1 MRLIELTANQESF
14 NTISFNRTGLSLIL
28 ASQKVDDAQKT
39 YNSTGKSLSIAL
51 THFCLGSS
59 SIKQLEKHLS
69 GWEFSLTFEINGVEY
84 TSRRATD
91 NQNQIFLNDTKYRL
105 GDFNAF
111 LFDLLFEPVD
121 DLDSISFRSL
131 ISRFIRPGRG
141 SYKDATTFIDKE
153 KKPYA
158 ELLNNTYLLG
168 LDPKLVF
175 DKYKLKKDLE
185 EAESFNKQ
193 FIKKPEFQKLVS
205 DSGGKNIDISIR
217 NLKDD
222 AERLKQAL
230 DTFVVADDYHL
241 IKQEADDFARL
252 IAERQNEITR
262 LQNAVNNIETT
273 LALRK
278 DVPVEKVLRLYEEAR
293 VELPE
298 MLKKNIQEVE
308 QFHKSLLSDRSNR
321 LTKEKQLFEKQI
333 QQLTTEIGALGEQQ
347 GRRLQM
353 LKGKGALDQY
363 MALSQKLS
371 ETEERLQRYEL
382 FRDITTQQKNKINEI
397 QIGLKAGNIAANN
410 YLTETAMP
418 VLEENISMFQSIVRQ
433 CYDDKNAGIEIENNE
448 GNNQIRFNINPFID
462 SDGGGGINK
471 VKIFCFDWTL
481 LLAQHCHKVKFI
493 WHDSLIFEG
502 VDPRQR
508 ATLLKFAYEESE
520 RRGFQYIIA
529 LNQDEFEAARRDL
542 ESLSPGLP
550 DKILKRRVLELTDE
564 SDANKLLGV
573 YVEMNLMR

>member
-1 MRLIELTANQESF
+1 MRLIELSANRETF

-28 ASQKVDDAQKT
+28 ATQKVEDAQKT

-51 THFCLGSS
+51 THFCLGSN
-59 SIKQLEKHLS
+59 SIKQFEKHLP

-84 TSRRATD
+84 ISRRATD

-105 GDFNAF
+105 ADFNAF
-111 LFDLLFEPVD
+111 LFDLLFEPVS

-131 ISRFIRPGRG
+131 ISRFIRPNRG
-141 SYKDATTFIDKE
+141 SYKDAATFIDKE
-153 KKPYA
+153 RPYA
-158 ELLNNTYLLG
+158 ELVNNTYLLG

-175 DKYKLKKDLE
+175 EKYKLKKDLD
-185 EAESFNKQ
+185 EANTFFHQFENKS
-193 FIKKPEFQKLVS
+193 EFQKLIS
-205 DSGGKNIDISIR
+205 DSGGKNLDITIR
-217 NLKDD
+217 NLKDTT
-222 AERLKQAL
+222 ERLKQAL
-230 DTFVVADDYHL
+230 ASFVVADDYH
-241 IKQEADDFARL
+241 IIRQEADDFARL

-262 LQNAVNNIETT
+262 LQNAVKNIETT
-273 LALRK
+273 LSQRK
-278 DVPVEKVLRLYEEAR
+278 DVPVEKVIRIYEEAR

-298 MLKKNIQEVE
+298 MLKKSVQEVE
-308 QFHKSLLSDRSNR
+308 QFHKALLTDRINR
-321 LTKEKQLFEKQI
+321 LTKEKQQFEKQI
-333 QQLTTEIGALGEQQ
+333 EQLTAEIGALGEEQ
-347 GRRLQM
+347 GKRLQL

-363 MALSQKLS
+363 LALNQKLS

-382 FRDITTQQKNKINEI
+382 FREITTQQKNKINEI

-418 VLEENISMFQSIVRQ
+418 ILEENISLFQSIVRQ
-433 CYDDKNAGIEIENNE
+433 CYDDKSAGIEVENNE
-448 GNNQIRFNINPFID
+448 GNNQIRFNINPYID

-508 ATLLKFAYEESE
+508 ASLLKFAYEVSE
-520 RRGFQYIIA
+520 NRGLQYIIA
-529 LNQDEFEAARRDL
+529 LNEDEFEAARKDL
-542 ESLSPGLP
+542 EALEPRLY

-564 SDANKLLGV
+564 SDGNKLLGV
-573 YVEMNLMR
+573 YVEMNLTK

>member
-1 MRLIELTANQESF
+1 MRLIELSANQESF

-28 ASQKVDDAQKT
+28 ATQKVDDAQKT

-51 THFCLGSS
+51 THFCLGSN
-59 SIKQLEKHLS
+59 SIKQLEKHLPD
-69 GWEFSLTFEINGVEY
+69 WEFSLTFEINGVEY
-84 TSRRATD
+84 ISRRATK
-91 NQNQIFLNDTKYRL
+91 NQTQIFLNDKKYRL
-105 GDFNAF
+105 TDFNAF
-111 LFDLLFEPVD
+111 LFDLLFEPTS

-153 KKPYA
+153 KPYA
-158 ELLNNTYLLG
+158 ELVNNTYLLG
-168 LDPKLVF
+168 LDPKFVF
-175 DKYKLKKDLE
+175 EKFKLKKELDD
-185 EAESFNKQ
+185 ANSFIHQFENKA
-193 FIKKPEFQKLVS
+193 EFQKLVS
-205 DSGGKNIDISIR
+205 DSGGKNLDITIR
-217 NLKDD
+217 NLKDT

-230 DTFVVADDYHL
+230 ESFEVADDYHI
-241 IKQEADDFARL
+241 IKEEADDYARL
-252 IAERQNEITR
+252 IAERQNDITR
-262 LQNAVNNIETT
+262 LQNAVKNIETT

-278 DVPVEKVLRLYEEAR
+278 DVAVDKVIRLYEEAQ

-298 MLKKNIQEVE
+298 MLKRSVQEVE
-308 QFHKSLLSDRSNR
+308 QFHKALLSDRTNR
-321 LTKEKQLFEKQI
+321 LSKEKQQFEKQI
-333 QQLTTEIGALGEQQ
+333 QQLTAEIGALGEQQ
-347 GRRLQM
+347 SKRLQM
-353 LKGKGALDQY
+353 LRGKGALDQY
-363 MALSQKLS
+363 IALSQKLS

-382 FRDITTQQKNKINEI
+382 FREITTQQKNKINEI
-397 QIGLKAGNIAANN
+397 QISLKAGNIAANN

-418 VLEENISMFQSIVRQ
+418 VLDENISLFQSIVHK
-433 CYDDKNAGIEIENNE
+433 CYDDKSAGIEIENNE

-471 VKIFCFDWTL
+471 VKVFCFDWTL

-520 RRGFQYIIA
+520 RHGFQYIIA
-529 LNQDEFEAARRDL
+529 LNQDEFEAARKDL
-542 ESLSPGLP
+542 EALDPGLP

-564 SDANKLLGV
+564 SDAKKLLGV
-573 YVEMNLMR
+573 YVEMNLGR

>member
-1 MRLIELTANQESF
+1 MRLIELSANQETF
-14 NTISFNRTGLSLIL
+14 NTISFNRRGLSLIL
-28 ASQKVDDAQKT
+28 ATQKVDDAQKT

-51 THFCLGSS
+51 THFCLGSN
-59 SIKQLEKHLS
+59 SIKQFEKHLP

-84 TSRRATD
+84 ISRRATE

-105 GDFNAF
+105 TDFNAF
-111 LFDLLFEPVD
+111 LFELLFEPVN
-121 DLDSISFRSL
+121 DLESISFRSL
-131 ISRFIRPGRG
+131 ISRFIRPDRG

-153 KKPYA
+153 KPYA
-158 ELLNNTYLLG
+158 QLVNNTYLLG

-175 DKYKLKKDLE
+175 DKYKLKKGLD
-185 EAESFNKQ
+185 EAKNFILQFEKESD
-193 FIKKPEFQKLVS
+193 FQKLVS
-205 DSGGKNIDISIR
+205 DSGGKNLDITIR
-217 NLKDD
+217 NLKDTS
-222 AERLKQAL
+222 ERLKQAL
-230 DTFVVADDYHL
+230 ASFVVTDDYHV
-241 IKQEADDFARL
+241 IRQEADDFARL
-252 IAERQNEITR
+252 IADRQNEITR
-262 LQNAVNNIETT
+262 LQNAVSNIENT

-278 DVPVEKVLRLYEEAR
+278 DVPVEKVIRLYEEAR

-298 MLKKNIQEVE
+298 MLKKSAQEVE
-308 QFHKSLLSDRSNR
+308 QFHKALLTDRINR
-321 LTKEKQLFEKQI
+321 LTKEKQQFEKQI
-333 QQLTTEIGALGEQQ
+333 EGLTTEISALGEQQ
-347 GRRLQM
+347 SKRLQL

-363 MALSQKLS
+363 LALSQKLS

-382 FRDITTQQKNKINEI
+382 FREITTQQKNKINEI

-418 VLEENISMFQSIVRQ
+418 LLEKNISLFQSIVRQ
-433 CYDDKNAGIEIENNE
+433 CYDDKSAGIEVENNE
-448 GNNQIRFNINPFID
+448 GNNQIRFNINPYID

-520 RRGFQYIIA
+520 KQGFQYIIA
-529 LNQDEFEAARRDL
+529 LNEDELEAAHEDL
-542 ESLSPGLP
+542 EALEPGLY
-550 DKILKRRVLELTDE
+550 DKILQRRVLELTDE
-564 SDANKLLGV
+564 SDDNKLLGV
-573 YVEMNLMR
+573 YVEMNLGR

>member
-1 MRLIELTANQESF
+1 MRLIELSANQESF

-28 ASQKVDDAQKT
+28 ASQKVADAQKT
-39 YNSTGKSLSIAL
+39 YNSTGKSLSIVL

-59 SIKQLEKHLS
+59 SIKQLEKHLP
-69 GWEFSLTFEINGVEY
+69 GWEFTLTFEINGVEY
-84 TSRRATD
+84 ISRRSTD
-91 NQNQIFLNDTKYRL
+91 NQNQIFLNDIKYRL
-105 GDFNAF
+105 VDFNAF
-111 LFDLLFEPVD
+111 LFDLLFEPVND
-121 DLDSISFRSL
+121 IDSITFRSL

-141 SYKDATTFIDKE
+141 SYKDATTFIDKQ
-153 KKPYA
+153 KPYA

-168 LDPKLVF
+168 LDSKFVF
-175 DKYKLKKDLE
+175 EKYKLKKDLE

-193 FIKKPEFQKLVS
+193 FVKKPEFQKLVS

-222 AERLKQAL
+222 AERLKKAL
-230 DTFVVADDYHL
+230 DSFVVADDYHL

-252 IAERQNEITR
+252 ISEQQNEITR
-262 LQNAVNNIETT
+262 FQNAVKNIETT

-278 DVPVEKVLRLYEEAR
+278 DVAVEKVLRLYEEAR

-298 MLKKNIQEVE
+298 MLKKNMQEVE

-321 LTKEKQLFEKQI
+321 LTKEKQQFEKQI
-333 QQLTTEIGALGEQQ
+333 QKLTNEITVLGEQQ
-347 GRRLQM
+347 SKRLQM

-371 ETEERLQRYEL
+371 ETEERLHRYEL
-382 FRDITTQQKNKINEI
+382 FREITTRQKNKITEI
-397 QIGLKAGNIAANN
+397 EIGLKSSNISANK
-410 YLTETAMP
+410 YLLETATP
-418 VLEENISMFQSIVRQ
+418 VLESNISLFQSIVRQ
-433 CYDDKNAGIEIENNE
+433 CYDDKSAGIEIENNE

-481 LLAQHCHKVKFI
+481 LLAQHFHKIKLL

-508 ATLLKFAYEESE
+508 ASLLKFAYEESE
-520 RRGFQYIIA
+520 KRGFQYIIA
-529 LNQDEFEAARRDL
+529 LNQDEFEAARKDL
-542 ESLSPGLP
+542 ETLEPGLS
-550 DKILKRRVLELTDE
+550 DKILKRRILELTDE
-564 SDANKLLGV
+564 SDATKLLGV

>member
-1 MRLIELTANQESF
+1 MRLIELSANQETF
-14 NTISFNRTGLSLIL
+14 NTISFNRRGLSLIL
-28 ASQKVDDAQKT
+28 ATQKVDDAQKT

-51 THFCLGSS
+51 THFCLGSN
-59 SIKQLEKHLS
+59 SIKQFEKHLP

-84 TSRRATD
+84 ISRRATE

-105 GDFNAF
+105 TDFNAF
-111 LFDLLFEPVD
+111 LFELLFEPVN
-121 DLDSISFRSL
+121 DLESISFRSL

-141 SYKDATTFIDKE
+141 SYKDATSFIDKE
-153 KKPYA
+153 TAYA
-158 ELLNNTYLLG
+158 ELVNNTYLLG

-175 DKYKLKKDLE
+175 DKYKLKRGLD
-185 EAESFNKQ
+185 EAKNFILQFEKESD
-193 FIKKPEFQKLVS
+193 FQKLVS
-205 DSGGKNIDISIR
+205 DSGGKNLDITIR
-217 NLKDD
+217 NLKDTS
-222 AERLKQAL
+222 ERLKQAL
-230 DTFVVADDYHL
+230 ASFVVTDDYHV
-241 IKQEADDFARL
+241 IRQEADDFARL
-252 IAERQNEITR
+252 IADRQNEITR
-262 LQNAVNNIETT
+262 LQNAVSNIENT

-278 DVPVEKVLRLYEEAR
+278 DVPVEKVIRLYEEAR

-298 MLKKNIQEVE
+298 MLKKSAQEVE
-308 QFHKSLLSDRSNR
+308 RFHKALLTDRINR
-321 LTKEKQLFEKQI
+321 LTKEKQQFEKQI
-333 QQLTTEIGALGEQQ
+333 EGLTTEISALGEQQ
-347 GRRLQM
+347 SRRLQL

-363 MALSQKLS
+363 LALSQKLS

-382 FRDITTQQKNKINEI
+382 FREITTQQKNKINEI

-418 VLEENISMFQSIVRQ
+418 LLEKNISLFQSIVRQ
-433 CYDDKNAGIEIENNE
+433 CYDDKSAGIEVENNE
-448 GNNQIRFNINPFID
+448 GNNQIRFNINPYID

-520 RRGFQYIIA
+520 KQGFQYIIA
-529 LNQDEFEAARRDL
+529 LNEDELEAAHEDL
-542 ESLSPGLP
+542 EALEPGLY
-550 DKILKRRVLELTDE
+550 DKILQRRVLELTDE
-564 SDANKLLGV
+564 SDDNKLLGV
-573 YVEMNLMR
+573 YVEMNLGR